1 MLFKNTVN
9 TNDKKLGAVK
19 RCATV
24 LLTFVSEMN
33 EQILAAIAKAWNWR
47 FPELTPIQS
56 GLINRTWKVTE
67 QGQSW
72 LLQAINTHVFPQPDW
87 IDFNLQLPVI

>member
-1 MLFKNTVN
+1 MIGNLSRGMFFKNTVK

-19 RCATV
+19 RCV
-24 LLTFVSEMN
+24 IGMLTFVSEMN

-47 FPELTPIQS
+47 FPQLTPIQS

-67 QGQSW
+67 QEQS
-72 LLQAINTHVFPQPDW
+72 
-87 IDFNLQLPVI
+87 